1 MITNELFL
9 IYRFKIQYKIVNKI
23 VNKIFY
29 KKRSH
34 KRKILKNDI

>member
-23 VNKIFY
+23 FY

>member
-23 VNKIFY
+23 VKIFY

-34 KRKILKNDI
+34 KRKILKNNI